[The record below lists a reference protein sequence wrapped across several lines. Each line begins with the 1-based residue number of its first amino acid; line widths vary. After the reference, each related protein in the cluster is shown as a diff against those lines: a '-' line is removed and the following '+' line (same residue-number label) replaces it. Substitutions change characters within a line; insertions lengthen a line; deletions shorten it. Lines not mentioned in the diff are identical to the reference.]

1 MVVSSSGFGE
11 FATPGMLSY
20 SASKTFS
27 SFVAQALHY
36 EVKDKIDVLSW
47 LPGHVDTKLP
57 ADHRSGC
64 SNTISSYQAIEGMLR
79 DLGKERKTFGHRN
92 HWFGSAT
99 LEYAPMSVLGPKFV

>member
-1 MVVSSSGFGE
+1 M
-11 FATPGMLSY
+11 
-20 SASKTFS
+20 
-27 SFVAQALHY
+27 AQALHY

-57 ADHRSGC
+57 ANHRSGC

-79 DLGKERKTFGHRN
+79 DLGKESKTFGHRN

-99 LEYAPMSVLGPKFV
+99 LECLPMSLLGTKFAKIFERIFNEQEAKKQKEAQNDVEQ